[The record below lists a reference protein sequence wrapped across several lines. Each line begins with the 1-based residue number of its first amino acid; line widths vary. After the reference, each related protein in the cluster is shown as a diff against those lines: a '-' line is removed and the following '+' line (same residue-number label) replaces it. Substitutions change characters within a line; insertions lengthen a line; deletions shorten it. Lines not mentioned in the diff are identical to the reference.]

1 MEGSKI
7 NNRYRFGV
15 VVYLHC
21 LPAVAARAPQ
31 AHLHL
36 HTWLVFERNYRRFYH
51 SIRSQ
56 ERASISDGSWRWLAN
71 STDWL
76 LMMLDT
82 NGLDTRMISMLMILQ
97 FIAVHACYG
106 GFGTSRAKV
115 SLIMWVMSG
124 DTTGENEDFSFSL
137 IRWGRR
143 RECFIMS
150 SIRSIWRQSHRAWQ
164 SVEGRLGIQANN
176 DILMVAG
183 EQMVLRQQRHLFAI
197 RATRGGEPLKV
208 DCSAIVSISSER

>member
-97 FIAVHACYG
+97 FIAVLACLLRRLRNISSK
-106 GFGTSRAKV
+106 GFINHVSHVWGHDGRKRRLFLLFNLCLRSAPYEGKATEHGNLSREDWEFKQ
-115 SLIMWVMSG
+115 IMTFWWS
-124 DTTGENEDFSFSL
+124 
-137 IRWGRR
+137 
-143 RECFIMS
+143 
-150 SIRSIWRQSHRAWQ
+150 
-164 SVEGRLGIQANN
+164 QANKWFFDN
-176 DILMVAG
+176 N
-183 EQMVLRQQRHLFAI
+183 AI
-197 RATRGGEPLKV
+197 FLPF
-208 DCSAIVSISSER
+208 ERLEAENR